1 MKKVKPEN
9 IRNITVSGRIGS
21 GATTL
26 AKNIAQKLHWE
37 VMEGGDLFE
46 KFHQKLGVH
55 QTEASKRPDSFD
67 IAFEN
72 RMKQLLR
79 EKEHQVFQSHLAG
92 FNAQGIKGIYKI
104 LIVCNDKQNR
114 DQQTVRMNRVIKR
127 EKISLEEAK
136 YDVLEREKQ
145 NLEKYRRLYADSDKT
160 WVYWDKKYYDLV
172 VNTYKLNQNEALD
185 FVLKHLAR

>member
-1 MKKVKPEN
+1 MKKAKPEN

-55 QTEASKRPDSFD
+55 QAEASKRPDSFD

-72 RMKQLLR
+72 RMKQLFK

-114 DQQTVRMNRVIKR
+114 DQQTVRMNRLIKR

-160 WVYWDKKYYDLV
+160 
-172 VNTYKLNQNEALD
+172 
-185 FVLKHLAR
+185 